1 MTFLGL
7 AQLSK
12 IFLMFYCTLAG
23 FKMSFMY
30 GRAMDTEGVK
40 AGPKTLV

>member
-12 IFLMFYCTLAG
+12 IFNVKLIQLKISFCWHKFGLKLTLE
-23 FKMSFMY
+23 KS
-30 GRAMDTEGVK
+30 
-40 AGPKTLV
+40 